1 MKEKWSFFKPPDRQT
16 LSIKKRMVIDKSKKY
31 EFKVGAFTEQ
41 DEDKYDNQKC
51 VVSRSNKVLY
61 IGKSMSQI
69 HSYFLK
75 E

>member
-1 MKEKWSFFKPPDRQT
+1 
-16 LSIKKRMVIDKSKKY
+16 MVIDKSKY
-31 EFKVGAFTEQ
+31 EFKVGAFTEK

-51 VVSRSNKVLY
+51 VVSRSNKVHY